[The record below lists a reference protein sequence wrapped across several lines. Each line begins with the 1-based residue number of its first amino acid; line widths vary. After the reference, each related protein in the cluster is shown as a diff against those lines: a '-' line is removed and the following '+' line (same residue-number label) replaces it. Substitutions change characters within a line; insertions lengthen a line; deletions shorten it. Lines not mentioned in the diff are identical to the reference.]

1 MKKKLSSLIVLTLF
15 SLLLFTLPALADSK
29 PASSNNLSGM
39 NMSDTPS
46 STSEHGDKPMDTT
59 LSNDSKFQVDVQSTP
74 EKLAP
79 NQPVNFMITVKNK
92 ANGQPVL
99 DATVS
104 VSMMLM
110 DVNSHSSMP
119 DMSSSSETPIQGQAK
134 LDSMEPGMY
143 AVILTPTK
151 QGEWTQDIQISS
163 PTLGETTVTIPLNVS
178 KSGPNWL
185 LIGSVGGLV
194 VLAGIFA
201 QFLKRKQ
208 DASKEV

>member
-119 DMSSSSETPIQGQAK
+119 DMSSSSETSIQGQAK

>member
-29 PASSNNLSGM
+29 PASSNNLSDM

-92 ANGQPVL
+92 ATGQPVL

-119 DMSSSSETPIQGQAK
+119 NMSSSSEISIQGQAK

-143 AVILTPTK
+143 AVTLTPKK
-151 QGEWTQDIQISS
+151 QGEWTQDIQTIS

>member
-29 PASSNNLSGM
+29 PASSNNLSDM

-92 ANGQPVL
+92 ATGQPVL

-119 DMSSSSETPIQGQAK
+119 NMSSSSEISIQGQAK

-143 AVILTPTK
+143 AVTLTPKK
-151 QGEWTQDIQISS
+151 QGEWTQDIQIIS

>member
-29 PASSNNLSGM
+29 PASSNNLSDM

-92 ANGQPVL
+92 ATGQPVL

-119 DMSSSSETPIQGQAK
+119 NMSSSSEISIQGQAK

-143 AVILTPTK
+143 AVTLTPKK
-151 QGEWTQDIQISS
+151 QGEWTQDIQIIS

-208 DASKEV
+208 DAAKEV

>member
-15 SLLLFTLPALADSK
+15 SLLLFTFPALADSK
-29 PASSNNLSGM
+29 PASSNNMSGM

-92 ANGQPVL
+92 ATGQPVL

-110 DVNSHSSMP
+110 DVSSHSSMP
-119 DMSSSSETPIQGQAK
+119 DMSSSSETSIQGQAK

-143 AVILTPTK
+143 AVTLTPTK
-151 QGEWTQDIQISS
+151 QGEWTQDIQIIS